1 MEYHPLERPKSE
13 RFNWGLANLFV
24 FFVSG
29 MVLMTLITGPTPAQ
43 SAMDSQAQRHIDML
57 FEGQKALF
65 EALTRVQIL
74 LDQKNQDGIPL
85 RPEIQAALNQR
96 DTILV
101 AIAQELALLKK
112 TMTGA
117 SK

>member
-1 MEYHPLERPKSE
+1 MNYHPLERPKPK
-13 RFNWGLANLFV
+13 RLNWGLANLFV

-29 MVLMTLITGPTPAQ
+29 MVLMTLLTGPTPAQ
-43 SAMDSQAQRHIDML
+43 SAMDSQTQRHIDML
-57 FEGQKALF
+57 FQGQKALF

-74 LDQKNQDGIPL
+74 LDQKNKDGIPL
-85 RPEIQAALNQR
+85 RPEVQAALNQR

-101 AIAQELALLKK
+101 SMAQELALHKK
-112 TMTGA
+112 ILTGA